1 MMRLPPFLYTAPR
14 TAREAAAALNAEG
27 PQAMLVAGG
36 TDLYPN
42 MKRRH
47 QTPTTLVSV
56 RKITEMR
63 GIAWEADGTLTIGA
77 GEALRALER
86 DPGITERQ
94 PALWQAVNSIST
106 PLLRNMGS
114 IGGNVCLDTRC
125 NYYNQ
130 NLEWRKAI
138 NFCMKCEGDTCWV
151 APSSPRCWAVNSSD
165 SVPALMALDARV
177 HLTGPDGERD
187 LPIDDLF
194 RDDGIEYLTKRK
206 DEVLTHL
213 TVPPAN
219 GARAVYRKVRR
230 RGAFDFPVLGVAIRL
245 ERDGEADDAPV
256 KDVKI
261 VLNAVGST
269 PHVATEAMDFLRG
282 KPLTD
287 EVIEEV
293 LPKAWRPAKPLDN
306 TDHAHTWR
314 KKMVKV
320 EVKRALR
327 ALA

>member
-1 MMRLPPFLYTAPR
+1 M
-14 TAREAAAALNAEG
+14 
-27 PQAMLVAGG
+27 G
-36 TDLYPN
+36 T
-42 MKRRH
+42 
-47 QTPTTLVSV
+47 
-56 RKITEMR
+56 
-63 GIAWEADGTLTIGA
+63 
-77 GEALRALER
+77 
-86 DPGITERQ
+86 
-94 PALWQAVNSIST
+94 
-106 PLLRNMGS
+106 
-114 IGGNVCLDTRC
+114 IGGNICLDTRC

-177 HLTGPDGERD
+177 HLTGPDGERN

-194 RDDGIEYLTKRK
+194 RDDGIDYLTKRK

-213 TVPPAN
+213 TVPPLN

-230 RGAFDFPVLGVAIRL
+230 RGAFDFPVLGVAVRL
-245 ERDGEADDAPV
+245 ERDGDADDAPV

-269 PHVATEAMDFLRG
+269 PHVATEAMAFLRG

-306 TDHAHTWR
+306 TDYAHTWR